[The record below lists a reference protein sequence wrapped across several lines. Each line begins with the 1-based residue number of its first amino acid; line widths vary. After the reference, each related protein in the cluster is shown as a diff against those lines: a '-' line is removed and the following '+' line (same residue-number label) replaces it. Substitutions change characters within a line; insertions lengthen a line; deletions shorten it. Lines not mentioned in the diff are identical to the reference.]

1 MSLFFPTSISSIT
14 TNLGIGCFVIY
25 FLIKEKFINK
35 IFFIFCILFFIIIF
49 SLVGQKSPRFYLE
62 IYLLSI
68 LLFTFVINRLKNN
81 LLFKLFKILIYLQ
94 SLYVLILLTFGT
106 LVLFPGSLTKQLNH
120 IILSENSYGYN
131 LYSWV
136 NNVLPPQSIVLTN
149 HRGYFYSNVEVIY
162 ADFIFDVPYQN
173 IKARKY
179 LLDQIK
185 NKKPQY
191 ILFYNFKGNYNYL
204 SYNFKNCIDSLYI
217 KKEEVGFFESR
228 NPFNRVKE
236 KYNGYIFVIDYKK
249 LPGCVTQN

>member
-1 MSLFFPTSISSIT
+1 MLFRS
-14 TNLGIGCFVIY
+14 
-25 FLIKEKFINK
+25 
-35 IFFIFCILFFIIIF
+35 
-49 SLVGQKSPRFYLE
+49 
-62 IYLLSI
+62 
-68 LLFTFVINRLKNN
+68 INRLKNN